1 VSDIY
6 VFFLVVL
13 FVIAVIVRDDF
24 VFIVFYLIAIAYIF
38 GRISSKR
45 AFNSIKFAR
54 KFNSRAFLGET
65 IPVSL
70 EVTNTTWLPV
80 VWLRIHESIP
90 INLLSPNFFNQV
102 ISLGPYGHA
111 SYEYK
116 LFARRR
122 GYYKLGPISASSGD
136 LLGMAGEY
144 HSEGNL
150 DYLTV
155 YPMIVPFAK
164 LTLPSRSPMGTLR
177 HTQPIFEDPTRVTG
191 KRDYIA
197 GDSLRRIDW
206 KTSAATGRLQVKQYE
221 PSIALE
227 TSIFLN
233 LNASEYEQHHRID
246 SVELAIVIAA
256 SIANWVT
263 GQKQTVGFSTNGS
276 DPIAEDQRV
285 KTLPPRKGRGHLM
298 RILDILARVQ
308 SVETIPLVELLRQ
321 ESVHLSWG
329 TTLIIIAGLA
339 DEALFDQ
346 LFQVLR
352 RGLDI
357 MLILAGPVYNL
368 KLIQQR
374 ADYFGFPVYSFL
386 SERDLYMWR

>member
-1 VSDIY
+1 M
-6 VFFLVVL
+6 FFLVVL

-70 EVTNTTWLPV
+70 EVTNTSWLPV

-102 ISLGPYGHA
+102 ISLGPYGHT

-164 LTLPSRSPMGTLR
+164 FTLPSRSPMGTLR

-206 KTSAATGRLQVKQYE
+206 KTTAATGRLQVKQYE

-308 SVETIPLVELLRQ
+308 STETTPLVELLRQ

-386 SERDLYMWR
+386 NERDLYMWRQ

>member
-1 VSDIY
+1 M
-6 VFFLVVL
+6 FFLVVL

-90 INLLSPNFFNQV
+90 INLLSPNFFNRV

-206 KTSAATGRLQVKQYE
+206 KTTAATGRLQVKQYE

-233 LNASEYEQHHRID
+233 LNAAEYEQHHRID

-386 SERDLYMWR
+386 NERDLYMWRQ

>member
-1 VSDIY
+1 
-6 VFFLVVL
+6 
-13 FVIAVIVRDDF
+13 
-24 VFIVFYLIAIAYIF
+24 
-38 GRISSKR
+38 
-45 AFNSIKFAR
+45 
-54 KFNSRAFLGET
+54 
-65 IPVSL
+65 
-70 EVTNTTWLPV
+70 
-80 VWLRIHESIP
+80 
-90 INLLSPNFFNQV
+90 
-102 ISLGPYGHA
+102 
-111 SYEYK
+111 
-116 LFARRR
+116 
-122 GYYKLGPISASSGD
+122 
-136 LLGMAGEY
+136 
-144 HSEGNL
+144 
-150 DYLTV
+150 
-155 YPMIVPFAK
+155 
-164 LTLPSRSPMGTLR
+164 MGTLR

-206 KTSAATGRLQVKQYE
+206 KTTAATGRLQVKQYE

-233 LNASEYEQHHRID
+233 LNAAEYEQHHRID

-308 SVETIPLVELLRQ
+308 STETTPLVELLRQ

-386 SERDLYMWR
+386 NERDLYMWRQ